1 MSLSITALD
10 RRDLNVI
17 FARLFQL
24 AGFTYGITQA
34 GANLGEIVAAG
45 LSDLSSLASTE
56 HNYGASLVGIE
67 DAGGLITAT
76 TVEGALAELA
86 TNLASGVA
94 GAVTTANLAS
104 TAAGKGASLVGV
116 RDAGGLL
123 AAATVEDA
131 LAEIMTATNA
141 AAAVAAA
148 ANNRKEFSEF
158 YAVLSASNTYDMLS
172 GNSLLLRV
180 RMLRPGSITGIKVDE
195 YTAVVAGQA
204 TFAVTVNGVASGAQL
219 VQTANNNA
227 RATFA
232 AGTYPVVAGDV
243 LSLEYTTN
251 AGYLPNNNGCSGTI
265 EITET

>member
-1 MSLSITALD
+1 MSL
-10 RRDLNVI
+10 RRPPVTVKERPLPSGP
-17 FARLFQL
+17 Q
-24 AGFTYGITQA
+24 GPQ
-34 GANLGEIVAAG
+34 GERGAAG
-45 LSDLSSLASTE
+45 LQGPAGPAGVP
-56 HNYGASLVGIE
+56 GA
-67 DAGGLITAT
+67 AGP
-76 TVEGALAELA
+76 
-86 TNLASGVA
+86 A
-94 GAVTTANLAS
+94 GA
-104 TAAGKGASLVGV
+104 AGS
-116 RDAGGLL
+116 AG
-123 AAATVEDA
+123 
-131 LAEIMTATNA
+131 
-141 AAAVAAA
+141 A